1 MTVLL
6 FIFGLVLLVLGA
18 ELLVRGASKVAAA
31 FGISP
36 LIIGLTVVAYGTS
49 APELAVS
56 VQSSLAG
63 QADLALGNVVGS
75 NIANVLLI
83 LGISASVAPLI
94 VSRQLVRLDVPLM
107 IGLSILLFLLA
118 FDGRI
123 GRLDGAFFVLCAVG
137 YSVFK
142 LIQSRRES
150 QTLDEQQVSSS
161 PTKGVSQWLI
171 QIGFIIG
178 GLALLVLGANWL
190 VNSAVTFATALGV
203 NELIIGLTIVAIG
216 TSLPEL
222 ATSVVASV
230 RGERDIAVGNVI
242 GSNIFNIVTVLG
254 VASVVAPDGI
264 QVPGAALAFDLPV
277 MLAVA
282 VACLPVFFTGYQIA
296 RWEGL
301 LFLGYYV
308 AYTLYLI
315 LQATQH
321 AALPLLGNV
330 MLMFVVPL
338 TVITLTIVVIRAIR
352 ERRVRMILR
361 TDDLYPNPAT
371 TDTLDDLG

>member
-123 GRLDGAFFVLCAVG
+123 GRLDGAFFILCAVG

-150 QTLDEQQVSSS
+150 QTLDEQQVAPS